1 MCILAWFICESFLNV
16 GVRERAA
23 RTPKAV
29 IEAKNISCCKQL
41 LMLWFFTCL
50 DKVYTLFH
58 RFLHHRSVYGL
69 VHKHHHKQ
77 KAPSRGNLDAINVH
91 PFEFVCGEYLH
102 LACVYCVPCHAYAAG
117 LFMALAGVFASL
129 NHTRFDV
136 SFLSAAVYTVKVTRR
151 GEKRRRRIGIQTY
164 SASIV
169 PFHSGQLL

>member
-1 MCILAWFICESFLNV
+1 MLLAAV
-16 GVRERAA
+16 H
-23 RTPKAV
+23 AV
-29 IEAKNISCCKQL
+29 IFSSFFIILSSLYCSASKKQ
-41 LMLWFFTCL
+41 
-50 DKVYTLFH
+50 VYTLFH

-102 LACVYCVPCHAYAAG
+102 LACVYLIPCHAYAAG

-136 SFLSAAVYTVKVTRR
+136 NFLSAAVYTVKVITGVEE
-151 GEKRRRRIGIQTY
+151 GE
-164 SASIV
+164 
-169 PFHSGQLL
+169 